1 MLCAPLFLRGTRIM
15 SNSNANQTTPET
27 VVATPASLDALFDN
41 APAPAVAEASRAA
54 APTADDAAA
63 IVPTTEPETA
73 AVLAE
78 DTVPDAGAH
87 PTIAKRIVFDGN
99 AFDIPR
105 GTPTVIVNDNNALR
119 RAYAT
124 AMARPELTQAQMEEG
139 TTVIDGHTVPMLT
152 LRVRPQVKGAST
164 TDALP
169 ITDLLQR
176 IPALPMNMAQVNDR
190 LLRRV
195 LRGGHMTLAQ
205 AVRYNLGD
213 RFDKAVNPHA
223 STNHGGFSIC
233 SLLDTVPSDAAAA
246 PADVASFDSA
256 RSPSG
261 R

>member
-1 MLCAPLFLRGTRIM
+1 M
-15 SNSNANQTTPET
+15 SNSTNPPTPKT
-27 VVATPASLDALFDN
+27 DVATPASLEALFDD
-41 APAPAVAEASRAA
+41 APAAAAEVPLAV

-63 IVPTTEPETA
+63 IVPTTEQETA
-73 AVLAE
+73 RVLAE
-78 DTVPDAGAH
+78 DAVPDACPH

-105 GTPTVIVNDNNALR
+105 GTPPVIVNDNNALR

-139 TTVIDGHTVPMLT
+139 TNVIDGHTVPTLT
-152 LRVRPQVKGAST
+152 LRVRPQVKGASS

-176 IPALPMNMAQVNDR
+176 IPALPMNMTQVNDR

-213 RFDKAVNPHA
+213 LFDQAANPHA
-223 STNHGGFSIC
+223 STNHGGLSLC
-233 SLLDTVPSDAAAA
+233 SLLDTVPSDAGAVST
-246 PADVASFDSA
+246 DVA
-256 RSPSG
+256 
-261 R
+261 